1 MVKARARSTAIRA
14 RSGPPTPL
22 ELYVKGFEDVPLV
35 RGTFVYPSN
44 RSQVDLLRVDA
55 ALDSLPGVRSLRG
68 SRRLPCVVSDQ
79 RSRSA
84 SPMRALIADSSAPG
98 RIAFRDVSE
107 PVPTPGDVLVEVR
120 AFSINRGELKM
131 LGTAADGW
139 RPGWDFAGILRSDV
153 DGGLRAG
160 SRVVGIRQGGTWAE
174 RVAVPRGWIAEL
186 SDAISFAQGAALPTA
201 GLAALRILRLGP
213 AILGRRVLVTG
224 ASGGV
229 GRFAIQLAHLGG
241 ADVTALVSSGSARAA
256 GLRELGADEVVSDIG
271 QLRGRFDLI
280 LESVGGETLGRL
292 VTMVDPQGTLVM
304 FGNSSNEPT
313 TFNVRDVYN
322 DALIRLQGFEL
333 FFGGDPFGRDLG
345 YLVTLV
351 AERKLDP
358 QLAGELSW
366 EQMPEAMERL
376 RNRDVAGKVALT
388 LGG

>member
-1 MVKARARSTAIRA
+1 
-14 RSGPPTPL
+14 
-22 ELYVKGFEDVPLV
+22 
-35 RGTFVYPSN
+35 
-44 RSQVDLLRVDA
+44 
-55 ALDSLPGVRSLRG
+55 
-68 SRRLPCVVSDQ
+68 
-79 RSRSA
+79 
-84 SPMRALIADSSAPG
+84 MRALVVDSAAPG
-98 RIAFRDVSE
+98 RITFGDVSE
-107 PVPTPGDVLVEVR
+107 PVPVPGEVLVDVR
-120 AFSINRGELKM
+120 AFSINRGELRM

-153 DGGLRAG
+153 EHGLRAG
-160 SRVVGIRQGGTWAE
+160 TRVVGIRRGGTWAE
-174 RVAVPRGWIAEL
+174 RVAVSHAWIAEL
-186 SDAISFAQGAALPTA
+186 PDGVSFAQGAALPTA
-201 GLAALRILRLGP
+201 GLAALRMLRLGP

-241 ADVTALVSSGSARAA
+241 AEVTALVSGGSARAA
-256 GLRELGADEVVSDIG
+256 GLSDLGADEVVSDIG
-271 QLRGRFDLI
+271 QLRGRYDLI
-280 LESVGGETLGRL
+280 LESVGGDTLGRL

-313 TFNVRDVYN
+313 TFDVRDVYN

-333 FFGGDPFGRDLG
+333 FFGDDPFGRDLG

-366 EQMPEAMERL
+366 EEIQEAMERL
-376 RNRDVAGKVALT
+376 QNRDVAGKVALT